1 MASQLHQR
9 KAIHWL
15 LILATMLTLSACGF
29 HLRSAPDLAFKSI
42 FLSMPKNT
50 PLYINLSRQ
59 IRLSG
64 VEITSKQAEA
74 EVTLQLLSEKR
85 EKKIDALD
93 TSGNVREYAL
103 YDRYRFQLVNK
114 DGSVAILPF
123 EIVMHDQITYNPNQ
137 DLAKQ
142 VEEESLYRAMQ
153 QDVVLRLLRRLAA
166 FQPKTSNNDNSQ

>member
-1 MASQLHQR
+1 MAFQLHQR
-9 KAIHWL
+9 TAIYWV
-15 LILATMLTLSACGF
+15 LILATVLTLSACGF
-29 HLRSAPDLAFKSI
+29 HLRAAPDLAFKSI
-42 FLSMPKNT
+42 YLSMPKNT
-50 PLYINLSRQ
+50 PLYIDLSRQ

-64 VEITSKQAEA
+64 VQIADTQTEA
-74 EVTLQLLSEKR
+74 DVTLQLLSEKR

-103 YDRYRFQLVNK
+103 YDHYRFQLVNK
-114 DGSVAILPF
+114 NGSMAILPF

-153 QDVVLRLLRRLAA
+153 QDVVVQLLRRLAA
-166 FQPKTSNNDNSQ
+166 FKPKTGSDENTQ

>member
-1 MASQLHQR
+1 MAFQLHQR

-15 LILATMLTLSACGF
+15 LILATVLTLSACGF

-42 FLSMPKNT
+42 YLSLPRNSPMD
-50 PLYINLSRQ
+50 IDLSRQ

-64 VEITSKQAEA
+64 VVVTQTQAEA
-74 EVTLQLLSEKR
+74 EVTLQLLSENR

-93 TSGNVREYAL
+93 TSGNVRQYAL

-114 DGSVAILPF
+114 DGSVAMLPF

-137 DLAKQ
+137 DLPKQ
-142 VEEESLYRAMQ
+142 VEEDSLYRAMQ
-153 QDVVLRLLRRLAA
+153 HDVVLQVLRRLAA
-166 FQPKTSNNDNSQ
+166 FKPKAANEENSQ